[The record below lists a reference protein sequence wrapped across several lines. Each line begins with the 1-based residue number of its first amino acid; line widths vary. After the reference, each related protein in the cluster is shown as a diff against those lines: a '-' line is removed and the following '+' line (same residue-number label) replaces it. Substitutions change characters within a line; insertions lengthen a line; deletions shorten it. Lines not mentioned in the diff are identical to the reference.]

1 MARVITLNTGS
12 KMANVSASVGNG
24 GKNWPDD
31 VLLVNNLLRIVNM
44 HLKFTD
50 YSLIPLPGTG
60 SPDAFGPVIELFQMS
75 FNVGTIK
82 HRFPI
87 CFNGDP
93 RLNVDGLI
101 NPARDHSG
109 YKWKEN
115 RPYTIL
121 VLNSYAK
128 IIIDD
133 NYHDLAI
140 RFFLRSTPILE
151 ELVKP

>member
-12 KMANVSASVGNG
+12 RMANVSASVGKG
-24 GKNWPDD
+24 GKNHPDD

-44 HLKFTD
+44 KQKFTD
-50 YSLIPLPGTG
+50 YSLIPRPGIG
-60 SPDAFGPVIELFQMS
+60 SADDLGPVIELFQMS
-75 FNVGTIK
+75 FNIGTIK
-82 HRFPI
+82 HTFPI
-87 CFNGDP
+87 RFNGNP
-93 RLNVDGLI
+93 RLNVDGRI

-133 NYHDLAI
+133 YYDDLAI
-140 RFFLRSTPILE
+140 QLFLRSSPILE